1 MQDSQ
6 VRSVRVNADGTL
18 AFVWDDELAELLELG
33 PATVTRASHVEPTA
47 DGQWTADLAPMG
59 GPVLGPFRL
68 RREALAA
75 EVSEV
80 ESQLFRTDSRT
91 DR

>member
-1 MQDSQ
+1 VQDSQ

-47 DGQWTADLAPMG
+47 DGQWTADLSPIG

-75 EVSEV
+75 EMKWLSARV
-80 ESQLFRTDSRT
+80 
-91 DR
+91 